1 MLFRLALPTSSSATS
16 STGRHAKRATPVAAV
31 TGLAAVF
38 VAGLTGTASAAT
50 PPSLSQDLS
59 RLRVCE
65 SGGDYAIN
73 TGNGFYGAYQFDA
86 GTWRGL
92 GYSGLAHQASPA
104 DQDAAAATLQSQ
116 RGWGPWPGCAAKL
129 GLGSAD
135 SASYAPPARAS
146 RGGQRSVTVAAAP
159 ASETAAVPAASVPA
173 FGSQTITTDD
183 IGRDLPSVRAWQARM
198 ADRGW
203 DIAVDGLFGPQSSGV
218 AGRFATEKGL
228 TPDQPGTVDKA
239 VYSGA
244 WTIPVS

>member
-1 MLFRLALPTSSSATS
+1 MPLSLALPKS
-16 STGRHAKRATPVAAV
+16 STGRHAKRVTPVAAV

-38 VAGLTGTASAAT
+38 AAGLTGTASAAT
-50 PPSLSQDLS
+50 PPALSQDLS

-65 SGGDYAIN
+65 SGGNYAIN

-104 DQDAAAATLQSQ
+104 AQDEAAATLQSQ
-116 RGWGPWPGCAAKL
+116 RGWGPWPACSAKL
-129 GLGSAD
+129 GLGSAR
-135 SASYAPPARAS
+135 SVTYTPPARAS
-146 RGGQRSVTVAAAP
+146 RGGQRSVTVAAAL
-159 ASETAAVPAASVPA
+159 AVTTRSAPAAPA
-173 FGSQTITTDD
+173 LSFSGRTITTDD
-183 IGRDLPSVRAWQARM
+183 VGRDLPSVRAWQARM

-228 TPDQPGTVDKA
+228 NPDQPGTVDKA
-239 VYSGA
+239 VYTGA